1 MYIRCNMSCYFSITL
16 DTTRPPRSG
25 EEPGIDYMFIS
36 REKFLEM
43 QKHGDFLESGSYKDH
58 YYGTP
63 KPLLGH
69 SVVKDKSK
77 QTIKEEYKTD
87 SNSRVVAENE

>member
-1 MYIRCNMSCYFSITL
+1 
-16 DTTRPPRSG
+16 
-25 EEPGIDYMFIS
+25 
-36 REKFLEM
+36 M